1 MMDVSFFIII
11 RIMKNQVVKT
21 SSTVRQ
27 DSIMEEMFLDIYKNF
42 EESRKF

>member
-1 MMDVSFFIII
+1 MMDVSFFII

-42 EESRKF
+42 EESSKF

>member
-1 MMDVSFFIII
+1 MMDVSFFIRI
-11 RIMKNQVVKT
+11 IMKNQVAKP